1 MEKLEKS
8 TLKLDTLNKYGTDLK
23 KMAQM
28 VFALDMGRL
37 IAETHGQ
44 LEKSLMGVIDEVKQS
59 DRGII
64 LFIDQLHTL
73 IGGWDLDAANIVKP
87 ALARGDLM
95 EVHRKDNDLKRRFQ
109 QIEVSEPSVDETIQI
124 LKGLKSKYEP
134 YHNVRYTEK
143 ALAAA
148 VQFDRFNP
156 DKSIDLID
164 EAGSRKVLNQTKKSK
179 VVSQVTE
186 VDIQQM
192 VAMLTEI
199 PVEKISFE
207 ESHKLLQMEKALQ
220 THIIGQP
227 EAVEAIS
234 HAIRRARVGIRDPNR
249 PIASFLFTGPTGV
262 GKTELANS
270 LAIEYFG
277 SKEAMIR
284 PHTVILLD
292 EIEKAHRDVLN
303 VMLQVLDDGILTD
316 NKGQKVDFK
325 NTIIITTSNIGSD
338 LITKGRLSSSK
349 QVNVEVAAEL
359 KRNFRPEFLNR
370 IDEVII
376 FRNLINS
383 QMKEIVEIMLKQVF
397 ERLEAKNIKVKS
409 AICYSGNTV
418 AQNFHASN
426 GTSMSSTATAP
437 VM

>member
-37 IAETHGQ
+37 IAETMYHGQ

-95 EVHRKDNDLKRRFQ
+95 
-109 QIEVSEPSVDETIQI
+109 IEVSEPSVDETIQI

-234 HAIRRARVGIRDPNR
+234 RAIRRARVGIRDPNR

-270 LAIEYFG
+270 LAIEY
-277 SKEAMIR
+277 
-284 PHTVILLD
+284 L
-292 EIEKAHRDVLN
+292 VL
-303 VMLQVLDDGILTD
+303 
-316 NKGQKVDFK
+316 KK
-325 NTIIITTSNIGSD
+325 
-338 LITKGRLSSSK
+338 
-349 QVNVEVAAEL
+349 
-359 KRNFRPEFLNR
+359 P
-370 IDEVII
+370 
-376 FRNLINS
+376 
-383 QMKEIVEIMLKQVF
+383 
-397 ERLEAKNIKVKS
+397 
-409 AICYSGNTV
+409 
-418 AQNFHASN
+418 
-426 GTSMSSTATAP
+426 
-437 VM
+437 